1 MQRLTDM
8 IGCMWVLAVAVIC
21 LPQLK
26 RDDVEEMEAQE
37 AAERG
42 QF

>member
-1 MQRLTDM
+1 
-8 IGCMWVLAVAVIC
+8 MWVLAVAVIC
-21 LPQLK
+21 LHQLK